1 MTADDVLHVVRI
13 VGEAGVP
20 VWLDGGWGIDALL
33 GVQYRLHEDLDVV
46 VPLADVDTMIG
57 ALDVFGYVVAE
68 DDRPTRLVLRTTTG
82 LQVDVHP
89 VTFDPAGIG
98 WQAGALPDG
107 GDCAYPAE
115 GFVDG
120 TVAGARVGCL
130 SAEVQLAHH
139 LGYPPRAHD
148 RDDMER
154 LAHHLGLVLP
164 PPYAP

>member
-13 VGEAGVP
+13 VDAAGVA

-33 GVQYRLHEDLDVV
+33 GAQFRLHEDLDVV
-46 VPLADVDTMIG
+46 VRLTDVDAMTA
-57 ALDVFGYVVAE
+57 ALDVFGYVVVE
-68 DDRPTRLVLRTTTG
+68 DELPTRLVLRTSTG
-82 LQVDVHP
+82 LQLDVHP
-89 VTFDPAGIG
+89 VTFDATGTA

-107 GDCAYPAE
+107 GDCEYPSD

-120 TVAGARVGCL
+120 TVAGTTVGCL

-139 LGYPPRAHD
+139 LGYPPRSHD
-148 RDDMER
+148 HEDMER
-154 LAHHLGLVLP
+154 LAHHLGLALP